1 MDTLKKIVW
10 LGNSLENLQ
19 NFPEDVKDI
28 VGYALPKAQKGLTPK
43 NTKPLTGIKPTV
55 MEIVVPYD
63 SNAYRAVYTT
73 KIGEVIYVLHCF
85 QKKSK
90 HGVKTPPKDLD
101 LIKQRLKVA
110 EEDHKINYQTKKRG
124 E

>member
-28 VGYALPKAQKGLTPK
+28 VGYALHKSQDGLTPK

-63 SNAYRAVYTT
+63 GNAYRAVCTT

-85 QKKSK
+85 QKNSTQ
-90 HGVKTPPKDLD
+90 GIKTPKPDID
-101 LIKQRLKVA
+101 LIEKRLKDA
-110 EEDHKINYQTKKRG
+110 FLMSGIKR
-124 E
+124 